1 MSECRWLWTNS
12 ENGLATCSITLRH
25 SVLARLG
32 QTLFAEDLVS
42 CEDWEFEMRLYHL
55 CRVVV
60 LPEVWAW
67 VRRLDDGA
75 RLGRTAPGKPPSREE
90 QMSLLRD
97 RLKVIERSHWFT
109 ELDAYLAAE
118 LERFRED
125 TARQLAQFAKSEQ

>member
-1 MSECRWLWTNS
+1 MVTPPL
-12 ENGLATCSITLRH
+12 L
-25 SVLARLG
+25 SVVNPTRNRSRL
-32 QTLFAEDLVS
+32 
-42 CEDWEFEMRLYHL
+42 EMRLYHL

-125 TARQLAQFAKSEQ
+125 TARQLAQFTKSEQ